1 VSEGSFGGGQ
11 EMVCFEL
18 NGVPVEIGVVIDE
31 PLSRVLERLGET
43 TVRESCA
50 VGLCGCCTALVDGK
64 SVSTCLYWAV
74 MADGTRVETLSG
86 LTGDERV
93 TALQGSIAEHGAAQ
107 CGYCTPGMVMTA
119 LELFDTG
126 PQSTEEIAAHMNGN
140 LCRCACY
147 PEMTCAIKDAL
158 TQADNNSAT

>member
-1 VSEGSFGGGQ
+1 MSGNDARAGQ
-11 EMVCFEL
+11 EMIRFEL
-18 NGVPVEIGVVIDE
+18 NGVDVEIGVVIDE
-31 PLSRVLERLGET
+31 PLSQVLRRLDET

-64 SVSTCLYWAV
+64 SVSTCLFWAV
-74 MADGTRVETLSG
+74 MADGTSIDTLSG
-86 LTGDERV
+86 LATDERV

-119 LELFDTG
+119 LELFDAG
-126 PQSTEEIAAHMNGN
+126 PQTAKEIDAHMNGN

-147 PEMTCAIKDAL
+147 PEMKCAIKDAL
-158 TQADNNSAT
+158 TKTTGGSES

>member
-1 VSEGSFGGGQ
+1 MIDGRQ
-11 EMVCFEL
+11 EMVRFEL
-18 NGVPVEIGVVIDE
+18 NGVPVEIGVVMDE
-31 PLSRVLERLGET
+31 PLSQVLRRLGEA

-74 MADGTRVETLSG
+74 MADGTHVETLDG
-86 LTGDERV
+86 LGSDQRV
-93 TALQGSIAEHGAAQ
+93 AALQGSIAERGAAQ
-107 CGYCTPGMVMTA
+107 CGYCTPGMVLTA
-119 LELFDTG
+119 LELFDAG
-126 PQSTEEIAAHMNGN
+126 PQSTQEIAAHMNGN

-158 TQADNNSAT
+158 MTAGDGSAT